1 MSLCQ
6 PDRGSFSC
14 GSCCGIFNLD
24 LSPDEIRNL
33 ILERTNEFK
42 TSVDF
47 QKSWTMAEYRK
58 TREKKEENIKRKDEH
73 TYNCPF
79 LGAFDK
85 RIGCM
90 IHPIF
95 SGDPLSQNYSF
106 YGTSICQGYE
116 CRNMERK
123 TAKLWETLLEEME
136 LDSFTYSAIASDY
149 KTIDL
154 IEDTFLGLGFSKEE
168 LFDKKRDLLKK
179 LIQRKIDQNVSMM
192 NTSFEIPMEEEKE
205 PPMER
210 LIQRLNLKTDPELLA
225 EMEVKKSENRT

>member
-6 PDRGSFSC
+6 PEKGNFSC

-24 LSPDEIRNL
+24 IDPDGIRNL
-33 ILERTNEFK
+33 ISERTKEFK
-42 TSVDF
+42 TLVDF

-58 TREKKEENIKRKDEH
+58 IREKKEENIKRKDEQ

-85 RIGCM
+85 KIGCM

-123 TAKLWETLLEEME
+123 TAKLWEILLGEME

-154 IEDTFLGLGFSKEE
+154 IEKTFLDLGIFKEE
-168 LFDKKRDLLKK
+168 LFDKKRETLKK
-179 LIQRKIDQNVSMM
+179 LIQRKIDQNVAMM
-192 NTSFEIPMEEEKE
+192 NTSFEIPMEEEKLSPKE
-205 PPMER
+205 S
-210 LIQRLNLKTDPELLA
+210 LILRLNLESQPDLLV
-225 EMEVKKSENRT
+225 EIEN